1 MGSCLSTG
9 HDAMVV
15 LIVGLDGAG
24 KSAVVARLGGE
35 EVRTTTPTAG
45 FAIHHLALSDGA
57 EFKVYDV
64 GGRHDLRG
72 HWRIYYPKAH
82 AIVFVLDAVDRRR
95 LHEAAAELQRLLD
108 DDTLVHVPFL
118 LLANKQ
124 DVPGALPAGEVE
136 AMLNLGAIR
145 DRKWNCLDCSAVRG
159 DGVVPG
165 LQWLASHPER
175 RSLGRAARGRG
186 GRSHAAPM
194 QGRVGNL
201 PIVTRGS
208 SESIANNM
216 DSAREE
222 PPPPAAADDDAS
234 EASPLRSDDGTTTT
248 TSTRAASRRR
258 RRALEEGE

>member
-1 MGSCLSTG
+1 
-9 HDAMVV
+9 
-15 LIVGLDGAG
+15 
-24 KSAVVARLGGE
+24 
-35 EVRTTTPTAG
+35 
-45 FAIHHLALSDGA
+45 
-57 EFKVYDV
+57 
-64 GGRHDLRG
+64 
-72 HWRIYYPKAH
+72 
-82 AIVFVLDAVDRRR
+82 
-95 LHEAAAELQRLLD
+95 
-108 DDTLVHVPFL
+108 
-118 LLANKQ
+118 
-124 DVPGALPAGEVE
+124 
-136 AMLNLGAIR
+136 MLNLGAIR

-222 PPPPAAADDDAS
+222 PPPAAADADDAS

-248 TSTRAASRRR
+248 TSTRAAGGGARWRC
-258 RRALEEGE
+258 RALFSERTRLPVRGTRARARPTHVTPPDTP